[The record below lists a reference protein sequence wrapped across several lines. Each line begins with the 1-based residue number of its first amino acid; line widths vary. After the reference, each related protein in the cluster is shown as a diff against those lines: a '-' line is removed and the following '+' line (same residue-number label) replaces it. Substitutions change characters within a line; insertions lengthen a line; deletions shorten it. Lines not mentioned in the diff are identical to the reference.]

1 VAKVC
6 LRDKTK
12 GKPMSA
18 IAVPISIRRIQKSF
32 SGALG
37 VAARNLK
44 TGDELF
50 LNADDVFPTAS
61 MVKIGILLEL
71 FRQKEAGKLELPE
84 LRTISKAD
92 KTAGSGLLEN
102 MGDEVT
108 LSLHDIAVLMNAI
121 SDNTATNVLID
132 RLGIDAIDAAMQEA
146 GMVNTH
152 LYRKIVFT
160 SARKLKYPHFA
171 TGTPR
176 DFMTLM
182 SNLYARKL
190 LNKQNTDA
198 MLTIMRIQKNMGNLT
213 RYMPFNPFANDK
225 QAWVASKTGS
235 ITGTRN
241 ETGIIH
247 TKTTAHVVS
256 VMSKDCKDERW
267 TPDNE
272 ATVAVAKI
280 SKAVADVFHD

>member
-1 VAKVC
+1 MA
-6 LRDKTK
+6 TT
-12 GKPMSA
+12 S
-18 IAVPISIRRIQKSF
+18 VPASLRRIARGF
-32 SGALG
+32 SGSIG
-37 VAARNLK
+37 FAARDLK
-44 TGDELF
+44 SGAELF
-50 LNADDVFPTAS
+50 LNADEVFPTAS

-71 FRQKEAGKLELPE
+71 FRQKEAGKLELGE
-84 LRTISKAD
+84 MLIIHKAD
-92 KTAGSGLLEN
+92 KTAGSGLIEN
-102 MGDEVT
+102 MGEEVT

-121 SDNTATNVLID
+121 SDNSATNVLID
-132 RLGIDAIDAAMQEA
+132 RLGIDAINAAMQEA
-146 GMVNTH
+146 GMNNTH
-152 LYRKIVFT
+152 LFRKIAFT
-160 SARKLKYPHFA
+160 SGRKLKYPFFA

-176 DFMTLM
+176 DFLTLM
-182 SNLYARKL
+182 ANLYARKL

-213 RYMPFNPFANDK
+213 RYMNFNPFGNDK

-247 TKTTAHVVS
+247 TKDSAHIVS
-256 VMSKDCKDERW
+256 VMSKDCTDERW

-280 SKAVADVFHD
+280 SKAVDKAFHP

>member
-1 VAKVC
+1 MATAPV
-6 LRDKTK
+6 
-12 GKPMSA
+12 PSA
-18 IAVPISIRRIQKSF
+18 IRRIAKSF
-32 SGALG
+32 SGTLG
-37 VAARNLK
+37 FAARDFK

-50 LNADDVFPTAS
+50 LKADEVFPTAS

-71 FRQKEAGKLELPE
+71 FRQKEGGKLDLGEMV
-84 LRTISKAD
+84 TIRKAD
-92 KTAGSGLLEN
+92 KTAGSGLIEN
-102 MGDEVT
+102 MGEEVT

-132 RLGIDAIDAAMQEA
+132 RLGIDAINVAMAEA
-146 GMVNTH
+146 GMSNTH
-152 LYRKIVFT
+152 LFRKIVFT

-182 SNLYARKL
+182 SNLYQRKL
-190 LNKQNTDA
+190 LTRQNTEA

-213 RYMPFNPFANDK
+213 RYMNFNPFEKDK

-235 ITGTRN
+235 IVGTRN

-247 TKTTAHVVS
+247 TKDSAHVVS
-256 VMSKDCKDERW
+256 VMSKDCKDKQW
-267 TPDNE
+267 TPENE
-272 ATVAVAKI
+272 ATLAVAKI
-280 SKAVADVFHD
+280 SKAVYEAFQKAQ